1 MTIDLDIIKEN
12 DIHKDPEKEIK
23 NIQGTFE
30 ACIKKNGP
38 DSFSPMLILFDP
50 TSSPMFVI
58 ESRPYGDKT
67 DMYACFAEMLY
78 SFRSLDA
85 ASFVMTADTKLTLI
99 DSNDSEKVDALVL
112 TFATR
117 ESACV
122 VVLPYKITSTNEV
135 LWDNEEFTIAPLNS
149 ESSNYSGGLTDL
161 YFIMSHIESSP
172 FAFNTLINYYSFRD
186 FPFKTSGGLVSE
198 KIMVKI

>member
-1 MTIDLDIIKEN
+1 MTFDLDIIKEN

-30 ACIKKNGP
+30 ACIKKNGH
-38 DSFSPMLILFDP
+38 DSFSPMLILFD
-50 TSSPMFVI
+50 SSSLPMFVV

-67 DMYACFAEMLY
+67 DMYSAFAEMLY
-78 SFRSLDA
+78 SFRA
-85 ASFVMTADTKLTLI
+85 IEATSFVMTVDTKLTLM
-99 DSNDSEKVDALVL
+99 DNDQEKVDALVL

-122 VVLPYKITSTNEV
+122 VVLPYRITSTHEVIWNNE
-135 LWDNEEFTIAPLNS
+135 DFHIAPLTS
-149 ESSNYSGGLTDL
+149 ESNNYSGGLTDL

-172 FAFNTLINYYSFRD
+172 FSFNTLVNYYSFRD
-186 FPFKTSGGLVSE
+186 FPFHTSGGLVAE
-198 KIMVKI
+198 KIMINI

>member
-1 MTIDLDIIKEN
+1 MTFDLDIIKEN
-12 DIHKDPEKEIK
+12 DIHNDPEKEVK

-30 ACIKKNGP
+30 ACIQKHGP

-50 TSSPMFVI
+50 ASAPMFVI
-58 ESRPYGDKT
+58 EARPYGDKT

-85 ASFVMTADTKLTLI
+85 SSLLMAVDTKLTPI
-99 DSNDSEKVDALVL
+99 DSNNQKIDALLL

-122 VVLPYKITSTNEV
+122 IVLPYKITSANEV
-135 LWDNEEFTIAPLNS
+135 IWNNEEFNIAPLNS
-149 ESSNYSGGLTDL
+149 ENDNYSGGLTDL

-172 FAFNTLINYYSFRD
+172 FAFNTLVNYYSFRD
-186 FPFKTSGGLVSE
+186 FPFQTCGGLVSE
-198 KIMVKI
+198 KIMIKI

>member
-1 MTIDLDIIKEN
+1 
-12 DIHKDPEKEIK
+12 
-23 NIQGTFE
+23 
-30 ACIKKNGP
+30 
-38 DSFSPMLILFDP
+38 
-50 TSSPMFVI
+50 MFVI

-85 ASFVMTADTKLTLI
+85 TSFVMTVDTKLTST
-99 DSNDSEKVDALVL
+99 DSDNQKIDALLL

-135 LWDNEEFTIAPLNS
+135 LWDNEKFSIAPLNS
-149 ESSNYSGGLTDL
+149 ESNNYSGGLTDL

-172 FAFNTLINYYSFRD
+172 FAFNTLVNYYSFRD
-186 FPFKTSGGLVSE
+186 FPFKTTGGLVSE